1 MPHYTAPMKA
11 LLTSLCIACA
21 VAASALCAAAETAPE
36 SALEGLV
43 KERLEASETPACV
56 AVGVVGSRIQ
66 EVFACTSGIA
76 AVPFDRNSIFEIG
89 SITKGLTGLLLADM
103 VRKGEVSLDDP
114 ASKYS
119 RPGAKLPAFE
129 GKDITLRDIV
139 TQTSGLPRL
148 PPGFNPANPRDPYAD
163 FGADALYAAL
173 ARTELTR
180 PIGKTAGYSNFGF
193 MWLSEMLARRG
204 GKPFDVLLKE
214 RILDPLGMRDTS
226 LVPSDA
232 SSDGQRKR
240 VVTPHG
246 LPYEPTIPWDVPA
259 NLSGLGSWRSTL
271 PDMLKLAS
279 ALAGRSD
286 TPLKET
292 IALAL
297 EPMRPAQL
305 DDTATGYGWVTFSR
319 GDIRIHWH
327 NGATAG
333 SRSMIAA
340 NPKTKSAAVVLVDS
354 AVPFDDLAMH
364 LLEPAL
370 PMSRK
375 RVALPTDP
383 ALREQYVGRYQ
394 FAPTRILDVYVDG
407 ERLMTRM
414 TGQVPIELGRE
425 GPDTF
430 FTRGV
435 DASLEFHR
443 NADKAI
449 EAVTI
454 HQNGRDT
461 RAPRMP

>member
-1 MPHYTAPMKA
+1 MPSSHYTAPVKA
-11 LLTSLCIACA
+11 PLKSLCIACA
-21 VAASALCAAAETAPE
+21 VVASALCAAAEGAPE
-36 SALEGLV
+36 SVLEGIV
-43 KERLEASETPACV
+43 RERLEASETPACV
-56 AVGVVGSRIQ
+56 AVGVVGARTQ

-148 PPGFNPANPRDPYAD
+148 PAGFKPANPRNPYAD
-163 FGADALYAAL
+163 FDADALYAAL

-180 PIGKTAGYSNFGF
+180 PIGKAAGYSNFAF

-214 RILDPLGMRDTS
+214 RILDPLGMTDTS
-226 LVPSDA
+226 IVQ
-232 SSDGQRKR
+232 SSEQRKR
-240 VVTPHG
+240 MVTPHA
-246 LPYEPTIPWDVPA
+246 LPYEAIAPWDF
-259 NLSGLGSWRSTL
+259 SGDLGGVGAVRSTL
-271 PDMLKLAS
+271 ADMLRLAS
-279 ALAGRSD
+279 ALAGRSE

-297 EPMRPAQL
+297 EPMRPAEL
-305 DDTATGYGWVTFSR
+305 SDNATGYGWVTFSR

-327 NGATAG
+327 NGGTGG
-333 SRSMIAA
+333 SRSMLAA
-340 NPKTKSAAVVLVDS
+340 NPRTKSAAVVLVDS
-354 AVPFDDLAMH
+354 AVTFDDLAMH
-364 LLEPAL
+364 LVEFGL

-375 RVALPTDP
+375 HIALPMDA

-394 FAPTRILDVYVDG
+394 FAPARILDVFVDG

-414 TGQVPIELGRE
+414 TGQGPIELGRE
-425 GPDTF
+425 GSDTF

-435 DASLEFHR
+435 DATLEFHR

-454 HQNGRDT
+454 RQNGRAT

>member
-11 LLTSLCIACA
+11 PLRSLCFGCA
-21 VAASALCAAAETAPE
+21 MIASALCAAAEGAPE
-36 SALEGLV
+36 SVLEGIV
-43 KERLEASETPACV
+43 GERLEASETSACV
-56 AVGVVGSRIQ
+56 AVGVVGAKTQ

-76 AVPFDRNSIFEIG
+76 PVPFDRNSIFEIG

-103 VRKGEVSLDDP
+103 VRKGDVSLDDP

-148 PPGFNPANPRDPYAD
+148 PPGFKPANPRNPYAD
-163 FGADALYAAL
+163 FDADALYAAL

-180 PIGKTAGYSNFGF
+180 PIGTAAGYSNFGF

-214 RILDPLGMRDTS
+214 RILDPLGMTDTS
-226 LVPSDA
+226 IVQ
-232 SSDGQRKR
+232 SSEQRKR
-240 VVTPHG
+240 MVTPHA
-246 LPYEPTIPWDVPA
+246 LPYEATPPWDF
-259 NLSGLGSWRSTL
+259 SGDLGGVGAVRSTL
-271 PDMLKLAS
+271 ADMLKLAS

-286 TPLKET
+286 TTLKET

-297 EPMRPAQL
+297 EAMRPAEM
-305 DDTATGYGWVTFSR
+305 TGNATGYGWVTFSR
-319 GDIRIHWH
+319 GGIRIYWH
-327 NGATAG
+327 NGGTGG
-333 SRSMIAA
+333 SRSMLAA
-340 NPKTKSAAVVLVDS
+340 NPRTKSAAVVLVDS
-354 AVPFDDLAMH
+354 AVSFDDLAMH
-364 LLEPAL
+364 LVEFSL
-370 PMSRK
+370 PMARK
-375 RVALPTDP
+375 HVALPTDR

-394 FAPTRILDVYVDG
+394 FAPSRILDVYVDG

-414 TGQVPIELGRE
+414 TGQGPIELGRE
-425 GPDTF
+425 GADKF

-435 DASLEFHR
+435 EATLEFHR
-443 NADKAI
+443 GADKAV

-454 HQNGRDT
+454 HQNGRDA